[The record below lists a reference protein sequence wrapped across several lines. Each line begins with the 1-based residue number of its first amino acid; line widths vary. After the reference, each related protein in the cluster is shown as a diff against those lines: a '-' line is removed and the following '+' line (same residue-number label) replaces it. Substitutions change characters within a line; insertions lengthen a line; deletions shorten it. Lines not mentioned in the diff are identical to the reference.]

1 MISKYGVSNGAT
13 SIPEDPTRPFLT
25 VVKIGEKTFGKG
37 AYLNKKQSKQMAAEE
52 TLNMISPGLFPT
64 KPKEKTPPPEKAPVC
79 LITTCLRDT
88 LTSFFLPFQDP
99 YSVAVEDQK
108 VLLVSG
114 SKTPAQVLQEYCNRS
129 QYQHPPRSLFL
140 KTCPSKDECKFGG
153 QGTRA

>member
-79 LITTCLRDT
+79 HHNILLRLTHLLI
-88 LTSFFLPFQDP
+88 FLPP
-99 YSVAVEDQK
+99 YRIH
-108 VLLVSG
+108 
-114 SKTPAQVLQEYCNRS
+114 TPWR
-129 QYQHPPRSLFL
+129 
-140 KTCPSKDECKFGG
+140 
-153 QGTRA
+153 